1 MVGSVL
7 VGIHRLGLVEHSFQL
22 VGLFALSLAVERFGL
37 VDDRLQRLL
46 Q

>member
-7 VGIHRLGLVEHSFQL
+7 VGIDCLGLVEHGFQL
-22 VGLFALSLAVERFGL
+22 VGLFALTLAVECFGL